1 MVKIKLAPFFTKIID
16 ILLALFLI
24 LNCQSM
30 YQNSDA
36 VNYHIYEI
44 TLALIVTSII
54 IRYLQYPID
63 KMKLNHIAV
72 FSLIY
77 YILAIFVLI
86 ACVSKSDLLS
96 YSARF
101 LFAPIILLY
110 FVPICDLKN
119 KFQVLIYFV
128 IWTCIITAISLVFYI
143 FGTNLGIM
151 HSTGMFQYKWGLPHV
166 VPSFYNLYF
175 GNVQYVNGGFSN
187 GLTYRNTAIFVEG
200 PMYAAVLDLA
210 LYFLYLLKKY
220 FKHFRLYAIILWLGI
235 ITSNSTAAMV
245 IGIIVTFLTFKNT
258 VAFKRVK
265 EMAVV
270 PLFIVLLV
278 IIIDLINKKAG
289 NFSQASSF
297 GIRFDDYISGFK
309 AWLSSPIFGWG
320 YNNLKGINNFRV
332 NVANGGYSN
341 SLFAILNGGGIVF
354 GLLYLIPIIYSL
366 HSRNKMQVELACV
379 YMFLLVLILFYT
391 SYINFFIWA
400 LLLDKDI
407 WLQLIS
413 KESGIKFD

>member
-44 TLALIVTSII
+44 TLALIVISII

-63 KMKLNHIAV
+63 KMKLNHIAA

-86 ACVSKSDLLS
+86 ACVSKSDILS

-119 KFQVLIYFV
+119 KFHVLIYFV

-151 HSTGMFQYKWGLPHV
+151 HSTGMFQYKWGFSCR
-166 VPSFYNLYF
+166 SF
-175 GNVQYVNGGFSN
+175 
-187 GLTYRNTAIFVEG
+187 
-200 PMYAAVLDLA
+200 
-210 LYFLYLLKKY
+210 FL
-220 FKHFRLYAIILWLGI
+220 
-235 ITSNSTAAMV
+235 
-245 IGIIVTFLTFKNT
+245 
-258 VAFKRVK
+258 
-265 EMAVV
+265 
-270 PLFIVLLV
+270 
-278 IIIDLINKKAG
+278 
-289 NFSQASSF
+289 
-297 GIRFDDYISGFK
+297 
-309 AWLSSPIFGWG
+309 
-320 YNNLKGINNFRV
+320 
-332 NVANGGYSN
+332 
-341 SLFAILNGGGIVF
+341 
-354 GLLYLIPIIYSL
+354 
-366 HSRNKMQVELACV
+366 
-379 YMFLLVLILFYT
+379 
-391 SYINFFIWA
+391 
-400 LLLDKDI
+400 
-407 WLQLIS
+407 
-413 KESGIKFD
+413 